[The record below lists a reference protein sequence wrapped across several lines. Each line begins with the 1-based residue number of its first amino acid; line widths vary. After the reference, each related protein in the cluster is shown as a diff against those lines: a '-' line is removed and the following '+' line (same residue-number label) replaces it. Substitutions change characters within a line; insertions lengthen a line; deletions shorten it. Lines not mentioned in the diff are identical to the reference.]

1 MVAVE
6 VKTGIKGADYPED
19 ELNLIDR
26 SSLRTKN
33 NLPYFEIPE
42 FARIEWVRHAFLTR
56 QGGMSLPP
64 YDSLNLTDKNG
75 DRKESVAQ
83 NEKLVANA
91 FGFDSSRLVRL
102 DQMHRDQILLLEKP
116 VSPLSSPLEYDGLIT
131 NCPDIFLA
139 ILTADCLPILVV
151 DRKKR
156 VIAAIHAGRQGTAL
170 RITAKALRRLK
181 EEFGCLSND
190 LLVAVGPSIGPFC
203 YEIDEK
209 VFQQE
214 WEPYSVSKG
223 AGRWVVDLARIN
235 VAQMKE
241 EGVQESQI
249 FRVDLCTHCQSD
261 LYFSYRKE
269 GRTGRQLS
277 FIGIV
282 E

>member
-1 MVAVE
+1 MVAVK
-6 VKTGIKGADYPED
+6 VQTGIEGADYPED

-26 SSLRTKN
+26 SSIRTRN

-56 QGGMSLPP
+56 RGGVSLHP

-102 DQMHRDQILLLEKP
+102 DQMHRDQILLLKEP
-116 VSPLSSPLEYDGLIT
+116 FHPLSSPLEYDGLIT

-170 RITAKALRRLK
+170 RITAKALRKLK
-181 EEFGCLSND
+181 EEFGCLSRD
-190 LLVAVGPSIGPFC
+190 LLVAIGPSIGPFC

-214 WEPYSVSKG
+214 WEPYSVPKG

-241 EGVQESQI
+241 EGIQESQI

-277 FIGIV
+277 FIGMI
-282 E
+282 